1 VQDSGVPHIP
11 AKKGVNDAIAEG
23 GALSTRLL
31 LVALISLNC
40 GTSLVAASTLP
51 IPDTPAGH
59 ALGAWLD
66 AFNSGD
72 RARFESFEEAHA
84 PWLTLDTEMAQ
95 RARTGGYDLL
105 SIVKS
110 TKLWI
115 VFRTKERASSA
126 EIYGRLV
133 VRSYDPD
140 HITLLSLVPAGV
152 TSPEFTLDE
161 AERTRVVDGAA
172 KLLER
177 FYLFPDAAKRV
188 SEKLRKLQDRGEYRG
203 ITDPEIFSIRLG
215 DDLVMV
221 SGDKHIGVDYFPK
234 AMPPEQPPP
243 RPHPDPLQLAAVNCG
258 FERAEHYPPNI
269 GYLKLTMIAEPESC
283 VRTATAAMTFL
294 ADSDSL
300 IIDLRQ
306 TGGGS
311 PRMVA
316 VICSYLFG
324 ESVHLDDVEDHQE
337 NVTEQL
343 WTVPY
348 LPGKKFT
355 GKPVWVL
362 ISRRTFSASEELAYD
377 LKSLKRAT
385 LIGETT
391 GGGAHVIAPHRI
403 DEHFFIRVPFGRFVN
418 PITKTDWE
426 GTGVEPDIK
435 VSAANALDEA
445 LRRAREQTAGA
456 QSAR

>member
-1 VQDSGVPHIP
+1 
-11 AKKGVNDAIAEG
+11 
-23 GALSTRLL
+23 LSTRLL
-31 LVALISLNC
+31 LVAMISLKC
-40 GTSLVAASTLP
+40 GISLVAASTLP

-59 ALGAWLD
+59 ALSAWLD

-72 RARFESFEEAHA
+72 RARFESFEKAHA
-84 PWLTLDTEMAQ
+84 PWLTLDTEMAR

-105 SIVKS
+105 SIDKS
-110 TKLWI
+110 NRLWI
-115 VFRTKERASSA
+115 VFRTKDRASSA

-140 HITLLSLVPAGV
+140 HITLLSLAPAGV

-172 KLLER
+172 KLLEK
-177 FYLFPDAAKRV
+177 FYLFPRVAQRV
-188 SEKLRKLQDRGEYRG
+188 SEKLRMLQERGEYRG

-215 DDLVMV
+215 DDLVML

-234 AMPPEQPPP
+234 AMPPEQPAP
-243 RPHPDPLQLAAVNCG
+243 RPHPDPRQLAAVNCG
-258 FERAEHYPPNI
+258 FEKAEHYPPNI
-269 GYLKLTMIAEPESC
+269 GYLKLTMIAEPENC
-283 VRTATAAMTFL
+283 VQTATAAMTFL

-300 IIDLRQ
+300 IIDLRE
-306 TGGGS
+306 TRGGS

-316 VICSYLFG
+316 VICSYLFD
-324 ESVHLDDVEDHQE
+324 ESVHLDDIDDHQE
-337 NVTEQL
+337 NMTEQL
-343 WTVPY
+343 WTIPY

-355 GKPVWVL
+355 GKPVLVL
-362 ISRRTFSASEELAYD
+362 ISGRTFSASEELAYD

-391 GGGAHVIAPHRI
+391 GGGAHTVAPHRI

-456 QSAR
+456 RSAR